1 MKIFSSRFS
10 IALVFLLIFQTLS
23 PVASFAT
30 DLPEKF
36 DFRGS
41 GYGHGVGMSQ
51 IGAFGMAREGKTATE
66 ILTHYYSGVEVA
78 PVDDSAFLRI
88 NIADKIQSVTF
99 TNESLSAI
107 PITPITP
114 SVPSVPSVLQIFP
127 GDLAPGVVETS
138 MAATTLPLGG
148 SLTFSILGQSLISSM
163 IDPVTGVNSPLPQG
177 GVWTIRWS
185 GTTAFPGED
194 SLLRMKIG
202 TTTKRYRYGQVQIK
216 LIPGGLTSAAIIVTN
231 TLRLHDEYLRGIGEV
246 PSSWPS
252 AALEAQVIAARTFGL
267 AKKDKL
273 RKVCD
278 CNLYS
283 SVQDQNFVGWSK
295 EIEAVYG
302 KKWVEAVAITQPDT
316 TTGLAILYKEKP
328 IFAYYASST
337 GGVTENVQDVWGTA
351 VPYLLSVPDPWS
363 LDPTLN
369 PSYSSWARS
378 ISQANMA
385 KAFNLPDVARYE
397 VTARTGGGA
406 VKSISAFS
414 TDGKSAQ
421 LTGEKFRSLLKLPS
435 AWIQLNAKLINTD
448 AIDEIA
454 ISIAKNFWTTSQ
466 NAILVNI
473 DEEPE
478 VTISA
483 MAFANSQ
490 KTPLFVTSG
499 RKISDATIAEIKR
512 RKIKKVTLVGT
523 LNALPSKTT
532 VKKAGLIPTFISG
545 TDFQSVALT
554 LGKKMTGN
562 PLIIY
567 NEESEW
573 LATQSN
579 TLMSANA
586 PIIWKSFEKESKL
599 VLQFLAKRKNS
610 GIYPYQVT
618 DNPAPSR
625 VIVTRSLAAAILS
638 GVWRSPIVVLSDEI
652 SDEQSIEVVRDI
664 LILYPTIAAVTIIGS
679 DIPSTLYAGI
689 N

>member
-10 IALVFLLIFQTLS
+10 ISLTFILIFQTLS
-23 PVASFAT
+23 SAPSYASEV
-30 DLPEKF
+30 PEKF

-51 IGAFGMAREGKTATE
+51 VGAYGMAREGKSATE

-99 TNESLSAI
+99 TNESLS
-107 PITPITP
+107 
-114 SVPSVPSVLQIFP
+114 VLPSVLQIFP

-138 MAATTLPLGG
+138 TPAATLSLGG
-148 SLTFSILGQSLISSM
+148 SLTFSILGQALISAIS
-163 IDPVTGVNSPLPQG
+163 DPATGATTALPQG
-177 GVWTIRWS
+177 GIWTIRWS
-185 GTTAFPGED
+185 GTTALPGEN
-194 SLLRMKIG
+194 SLLRMKVG
-202 TTTKRYRYGQVQIK
+202 TTTKRYRYGQAQIK

-267 AKKDKL
+267 AKKDNL
-273 RKVCD
+273 RKICD

-283 SVQDQNFVGWSK
+283 STQDQNFVGWSK

-302 KKWVEAVAITQPDT
+302 KKWVDAVSITQPDT
-316 TTGLAILYKEKP
+316 TTGLAILFNGKP

-337 GGVTENVQDVWGTA
+337 GGVTENVQDVWGSK

-363 LDPTLN
+363 LDSTIN

-414 TDGKSAQ
+414 TNGKSSN

-435 AWIQLNAKLINTD
+435 AWIQLNTKLINTD
-448 AIDEIA
+448 SIAEIA

-466 NAILVNI
+466 NAILVNV
-473 DEEPE
+473 EAEPE
-478 VTISA
+478 IAISA
-483 MAFANSQ
+483 SAFATSQ
-490 KTPLFVTSG
+490 KAPLFVTTG
-499 RKISDATIAEIKR
+499 RKLSDATIEELKR

-532 VKKAGLIPTFISG
+532 MKKAGLVPTFISG
-545 TDFQSVALT
+545 TNFETVALA
-554 LGKKMTGN
+554 LGQKMSGD
-562 PLIIY
+562 PLIVFT
-567 NEESEW
+567 EESDW

-579 TLMSANA
+579 TLLSANA
-586 PIIWKSFEKESKL
+586 PIIWQSLEKGSKT
-599 VLQFLAKRKNS
+599 VSQFLAKRKNS
-610 GIYPYQVT
+610 GIYPNQVI
-618 DNPAPSR
+618 DNPTPSK
-625 VIVTRSLAAAILS
+625 VIITRSLPAAILS
-638 GVWRSPIVVLSDEI
+638 GVWRSPIVVLGPEI
-652 SDEQSIEVVRDI
+652 SDEQSVEIVREI
-664 LILYPTIAAVTIIGS
+664 LNLYPTIAAVTIIGS
-679 DIPSTLYAGI
+679 DIPATLYAGI

>member
-10 IALVFLLIFQTLS
+10 ISLAFILIFQTLS
-23 PVASFAT
+23 SAPSHAT
-30 DLPEKF
+30 EVPEKF

-51 IGAFGMAREGKTATE
+51 VGAYGMAREGKTATE

-99 TNESLSAI
+99 SNESLS
-107 PITPITP
+107 
-114 SVPSVPSVLQIFP
+114 SVPSSLQIFP
-127 GDLAPGVVETS
+127 GDLAPGIVETAT
-138 MAATTLPLGG
+138 AATTLPIGG
-148 SLTFSILGQSLISSM
+148 SLTFSILGQALISS
-163 IDPVTGVNSPLPQG
+163 ISDPATGANTALPQG
-177 GVWTIRWS
+177 GIWTIRWS
-185 GTTAFPGED
+185 GTTALAGEN
-194 SLLRMKIG
+194 SLLKMKVG
-202 TTTKRYRYGQVQIK
+202 TTTKRYRYGQAQVK
-216 LIPGGLTSAAIIVTN
+216 LVSGGLTSAAIIVTN

-267 AKKDKL
+267 AKKDNL
-273 RKVCD
+273 RKICD

-283 SVQDQNFVGWSK
+283 STQDQNFVGWSK
-295 EIEAVYG
+295 EVEAVYG
-302 KKWVEAVAITQPDT
+302 KKWVDAVSVTQPDT
-316 TTGLAILYKEKP
+316 NTGLAILYKGKP

-337 GGVTENVQDVWGTA
+337 GGVTENVQDVWGTP

-363 LDPTLN
+363 LDSTIN

-406 VKSISAFS
+406 VKRVSAFS
-414 TDGKSAQ
+414 TNGKSSQ

-435 AWIQLNAKLINTD
+435 AWIQLNAKVISTD
-448 AIDEIA
+448 FTDEIA
-454 ISIAKNFWTTSQ
+454 IAVAKNFWTTSQ

-499 RKISDATIAEIKR
+499 RKISDATITELNR
-512 RKIKKVTLVGT
+512 RKIKKVTLIGN
-523 LNALPSKTT
+523 LNSLPSKTT
-532 VKKAGLIPTFISG
+532 VKKAGLTPTFISG
-545 TDFQSVALT
+545 ADFQSVALT
-554 LGKKMTGN
+554 LGQKMTGN

-586 PIIWKSFEKESKL
+586 PIIWKSFEKESKS

-638 GVWRSPIVVLSDEI
+638 GAWRSPIVVLGPEI
-652 SDEQSIEVVRDI
+652 SEEQSVEIVRET
-664 LILYPTIAAVTIIGS
+664 LALYPTIASVTIIGS
-679 DIPSTLYAGI
+679 DIPSDLYVGI

>member
-10 IALVFLLIFQTLS
+10 ISLIFLLIFQTLS
-23 PVASFAT
+23 QTPSYAT
-30 DLPEKF
+30 EVPEKF

-51 IGAFGMAREGKTATE
+51 VGAYGMAREGKTATE

-99 TNESLSAI
+99 TNESLS
-107 PITPITP
+107 
-114 SVPSVPSVLQIFP
+114 VLPSVLQIFP

-138 MAATTLPLGG
+138 TPAATLSLGG
-148 SLTFSILGQSLISSM
+148 SLTFSILGQALISAIS
-163 IDPVTGVNSPLPQG
+163 DPATGATTALPQG
-177 GVWTIRWS
+177 GIWTIRWS
-185 GTTAFPGED
+185 GTTALPGEN
-194 SLLRMKIG
+194 SLLRMKVG
-202 TTTKRYRYGQVQIK
+202 TTTKRYRYGQAQIK

-267 AKKDKL
+267 AKKDNL
-273 RKVCD
+273 RKICD

-283 SVQDQNFVGWSK
+283 STQDQNFVGWSK

-302 KKWVEAVAITQPDT
+302 KKWVDAVSITQPDT
-316 TTGLAILYKEKP
+316 TTGLAILFNGKP

-337 GGVTENVQDVWGTA
+337 GGVTENVQDVWGSK

-363 LDPTLN
+363 LDSTIN

-414 TDGKSAQ
+414 TNGKSSN

-448 AIDEIA
+448 SIAEIA
-454 ISIAKNFWTTSQ
+454 ISIAKNFWTASQ
-466 NAILVNI
+466 NAILVNV
-473 DEEPE
+473 EAEPE
-478 VTISA
+478 IAISA
-483 MAFANSQ
+483 SAFATSQ
-490 KTPLFVTSG
+490 KAPLFVTTG
-499 RKISDATIAEIKR
+499 RKLSDATIEELKR

-532 VKKAGLIPTFISG
+532 MKKAGLVPTFISG
-545 TDFQSVALT
+545 TNFETVALA
-554 LGKKMTGN
+554 LGQKMSGD
-562 PLIIY
+562 PLIVF
-567 NEESEW
+567 NEESDW

-579 TLMSANA
+579 TLLSANA
-586 PIIWKSFEKESKL
+586 PIIWQSLEKGSKA
-599 VLQFLAKRKNS
+599 VSQFLAKRKNS
-610 GIYPYQVT
+610 GIYPNQVI
-618 DNPAPSR
+618 DNPTPSK
-625 VIVTRSLAAAILS
+625 VIITRSLPAAILS
-638 GVWRSPIVVLSDEI
+638 GVWRSPIVVLGPEI
-652 SDEQSIEVVRDI
+652 SDEQSIEIVREI
-664 LILYPTIAAVTIIGS
+664 LNLYPTIAALTIIGS
-679 DIPSTLYAGI
+679 DIPATLYSGI

>member
-1 MKIFSSRFS
+1 
-10 IALVFLLIFQTLS
+10 
-23 PVASFAT
+23 
-30 DLPEKF
+30 
-36 DFRGS
+36 
-41 GYGHGVGMSQ
+41 MSQ
-51 IGAFGMAREGKTATE
+51 VGAFGMAREGKTATE

-99 TNESLSAI
+99 SNESLS
-107 PITPITP
+107 
-114 SVPSVPSVLQIFP
+114 SVPSSLQIFP
-127 GDLAPGVVETS
+127 GDLAPGIVETAT
-138 MAATTLPLGG
+138 AATTLPIGG
-148 SLTFSILGQSLISSM
+148 SLTFSILGQALISS
-163 IDPVTGVNSPLPQG
+163 ISDPATGANTALPQG
-177 GVWTIRWS
+177 GIWTIRWS
-185 GTTAFPGED
+185 GTTALAGEN
-194 SLLRMKIG
+194 SLLKMKVG
-202 TTTKRYRYGQVQIK
+202 TTTKRYRYGQAQVK
-216 LIPGGLTSAAIIVTN
+216 LVSGGLTSAAIIVTN

-267 AKKDKL
+267 AKKDNL
-273 RKVCD
+273 RKICD

-283 SVQDQNFVGWSK
+283 STQDQNFVGWSK
-295 EIEAVYG
+295 EVEAVYG
-302 KKWVEAVAITQPDT
+302 KKWVDAVSVTQPDT
-316 TTGLAILYKEKP
+316 NTGLAILYKGKP

-337 GGVTENVQDVWGTA
+337 GGVTENVQDVWGTP

-363 LDPTLN
+363 LDSTIN

-406 VKSISAFS
+406 VKRVSAFS
-414 TDGKSAQ
+414 TNGKSSQ

-435 AWIQLNAKLINTD
+435 AWIQLNAKVISTD
-448 AIDEIA
+448 FTDEIA
-454 ISIAKNFWTTSQ
+454 IAVAKNFWTTSQ

-499 RKISDATIAEIKR
+499 RKISDATITELNR
-512 RKIKKVTLVGT
+512 RKIKKVTLIGN
-523 LNALPSKTT
+523 LNSLPSKTT
-532 VKKAGLIPTFISG
+532 VKKAGLTPTFISG
-545 TDFQSVALT
+545 ADFQSVALT
-554 LGKKMTGN
+554 LGQKMTGN

-586 PIIWKSFEKESKL
+586 PIIWKSFEKESKS

-638 GVWRSPIVVLSDEI
+638 GAWRSPIVVLGPEI
-652 SDEQSIEVVRDI
+652 SEEQSVEIVRET
-664 LILYPTIAAVTIIGS
+664 LALYPTIASVTIIGS
-679 DIPSTLYAGI
+679 DIPSDLYVGI

>member
-10 IALVFLLIFQTLS
+10 ISLVILLIFQNLS
-23 PVASFAT
+23 PVSAYAA
-30 DLPEKF
+30 DVPEKF

-51 IGAFGMAREGKTATE
+51 VGAFGMAREGKTATE

-99 TNESLSAI
+99 STESLS
-107 PITPITP
+107 
-114 SVPSVPSVLQIFP
+114 SVPTISSVLQIFP
-127 GDLAPGVVETS
+127 GDLAPGVVETAT
-138 MAATTLPLGG
+138 AATTLPLGG
-148 SLTFSILGQSLISSM
+148 SLTFSILGQALISS
-163 IDPVTGVNSPLPQG
+163 ITDPATGTNTALPQG
-177 GVWTIRWS
+177 GIWTIRWS
-185 GTTAFPGED
+185 GTTAFPGEN
-194 SLLRMKIG
+194 SLLKMKVG

-267 AKKDKL
+267 AKKDSI
-273 RKVCD
+273 RKICD

-283 SVQDQNFVGWSK
+283 STQDQNFVGWSK
-295 EIEAVYG
+295 EVEAVYG
-302 KKWVEAVAITQPDT
+302 KKWVDAVSITQPDT
-316 TTGLAILYKEKP
+316 NTGLAILYKGKP

-337 GGVTENVQDVWGTA
+337 GGVTENVQDVWGTT

-363 LDPTLN
+363 LDSTIN

-406 VKSISAFS
+406 VKSVSAFS
-414 TDGKSAQ
+414 TNGKSSQ

-435 AWIQLNAKLINTD
+435 AWIQLNAKVISTD
-448 AIDEIA
+448 FTDEIA
-454 ISIAKNFWTTSQ
+454 IAVAKNFWTTAQS
-466 NAILVNI
+466 AILVNI

-499 RKISDATIAEIKR
+499 RKISDATVTELNR
-512 RKIKKVTLVGT
+512 RKIKKVTLIGN
-523 LNALPSKTT
+523 LNSLPSKTT
-532 VKKAGLIPTFISG
+532 VKKAGLTPTFISG
-545 TDFQSVALT
+545 TNFQSVALT
-554 LGKKMTGN
+554 LGQKMTGN

-586 PIIWKSFEKESKL
+586 PIIWKSFEKESKS

-610 GIYPYQVT
+610 GIYPYQVS

-638 GVWRSPIVVLSDEI
+638 GAWRSPIVVLGPEI
-652 SDEQSIEVVRDI
+652 SEEQSVEIVRET
-664 LILYPTIAAVTIIGS
+664 LVLYPTIASVTIIGS
-679 DIPSTLYAGI
+679 DIPADLYVGI

>member
-10 IALVFLLIFQTLS
+10 ISLAIVLIFQNLS
-23 PVASFAT
+23 PVSAYGA
-30 DLPEKF
+30 DVPEKF

-51 IGAFGMAREGKTATE
+51 VGAFGMAREGKTATE

-99 TNESLSAI
+99 SNESLSSD
-107 PITPITP
+107 P
-114 SVPSVPSVLQIFP
+114 SISSVLQIFP
-127 GDLAPGVVETS
+127 GDLAPGVVET
-138 MAATTLPLGG
+138 ATAPTTLPLGG
-148 SLTFSILGQSLISSM
+148 SLTFSILGQALISS
-163 IDPVTGVNSPLPQG
+163 ISDPATGANTALPQG
-177 GVWTIRWS
+177 GIWTIRWS
-185 GTTAFPGED
+185 GTTAFPGEN
-194 SLLRMKIG
+194 SLLKMKVG
-202 TTTKRYRYGQVQIK
+202 STTKRYRYGQIQIK
-216 LIPGGLTSAAIIVTN
+216 LISGGLTSAAIIVTN

-252 AALEAQVIAARTFGL
+252 AALQAQVIAARTFGL
-267 AKKDKL
+267 AKKDSI
-273 RKVCD
+273 RKICD

-283 SVQDQNFVGWSK
+283 STQDQNFVGWSK
-295 EIEAVYG
+295 EVEAVYG
-302 KKWVEAVAITQPDT
+302 KKWVDAVSITQPDT
-316 TTGLAILYKEKP
+316 NTGLAILYKGKP

-337 GGVTENVQDVWGTA
+337 GGVTENVQDVWGTP

-363 LDPTLN
+363 LDSTIN

-406 VKSISAFS
+406 VKRVSAFS
-414 TDGKSAQ
+414 TNGKSSQ

-435 AWIQLNAKLINTD
+435 AWIQLNAKVISTD
-448 AIDEIA
+448 FTDEIA
-454 ISIAKNFWTTSQ
+454 IAVAKNFWTTSQ

-499 RKISDATIAEIKR
+499 RKISDATITELNR
-512 RKIKKVTLVGT
+512 RKIKKVTLIGN
-523 LNALPSKTT
+523 LNSLPSKTT
-532 VKKAGLIPTFISG
+532 VKKAGLTPTFISG

-554 LGKKMTGN
+554 LGQKMTGN

-586 PIIWKSFEKESKL
+586 PIIWKSFEKESKS

-638 GVWRSPIVVLSDEI
+638 GAWRSPIVVLGPEI
-652 SDEQSIEVVRDI
+652 SEEQSVEIVRET
-664 LILYPTIAAVTIIGS
+664 LALYPTIASVTIIGS
-679 DIPSTLYAGI
+679 DIPSDLYVGI

>member
-10 IALVFLLIFQTLS
+10 ISLAFILIFQTLS
-23 PVASFAT
+23 SAPSHAT
-30 DLPEKF
+30 EVPEKF

-51 IGAFGMAREGKTATE
+51 VGAYGMAREGKTATE

-99 TNESLSAI
+99 TNESLS
-107 PITPITP
+107 
-114 SVPSVPSVLQIFP
+114 VLPSVLQIFP
-127 GDLAPGVVETS
+127 GDLAPGIVETAT
-138 MAATTLPLGG
+138 AATTLPIGG
-148 SLTFSILGQSLISSM
+148 SLTFSILGQALISS
-163 IDPVTGVNSPLPQG
+163 ISDPATGANTALPQG
-177 GVWTIRWS
+177 GIWTIRWS
-185 GTTAFPGED
+185 GTTALAGEN
-194 SLLRMKIG
+194 SLLKMKVG
-202 TTTKRYRYGQVQIK
+202 TTTKRYRYGQAQVK
-216 LIPGGLTSAAIIVTN
+216 LVSGGLTSAAIIVTN

-267 AKKDKL
+267 AKKDNL
-273 RKVCD
+273 RKICD

-283 SVQDQNFVGWSK
+283 STQDQNFVGWSK

-302 KKWVEAVAITQPDT
+302 KKWIDAVSITQPDT
-316 TTGLAILYKEKP
+316 STGLAILYKGKP

-337 GGVTENVQDVWGTA
+337 GGVTENVQDVWGTP

-363 LDPTLN
+363 LDSTIN

-406 VKSISAFS
+406 VKRVSAFS
-414 TDGKSAQ
+414 TNGKSSQ

-435 AWIQLNAKLINTD
+435 AWIQLNAKVISTD
-448 AIDEIA
+448 FTDEIA
-454 ISIAKNFWTTSQ
+454 IAVAKNFWTTSQ

-499 RKISDATIAEIKR
+499 RKISDATITELNR
-512 RKIKKVTLVGT
+512 RKIKKVTLIGN
-523 LNALPSKTT
+523 LNSLPSKTT
-532 VKKAGLIPTFISG
+532 VKKAGLNPTFISG
-545 TDFQSVALT
+545 ADFQSVALT
-554 LGKKMTGN
+554 LGQKMTGN

-586 PIIWKSFEKESKL
+586 PIIWKSFEKESKS

-638 GVWRSPIVVLSDEI
+638 GAWRSPIVVLGPEI
-652 SDEQSIEVVRDI
+652 SEEQSVEIVRET
-664 LILYPTIAAVTIIGS
+664 LALYPTIASVTIIGS
-679 DIPSTLYAGI
+679 DIPSDLYVGI

>member
-1 MKIFSSRFS
+1 MKIFNIRFS
-10 IALVFLLIFQTLS
+10 ISLIFILIFQTLS
-23 PVASFAT
+23 PMPSHAV
-30 DLPEKF
+30 DVPKKF

-51 IGAFGMAREGKTATE
+51 VGAFGMAREGKTATE

-99 TNESLSAI
+99 SNESLSSI
-107 PITPITP
+107 PSI
-114 SVPSVPSVLQIFP
+114 SSSLQIFP

-138 MAATTLPLGG
+138 TAVTTLPLGG
-148 SLTFSILGQSLISSM
+148 SLTFSILGQALISS
-163 IDPVTGVNSPLPQG
+163 ISDPATGANTALPQG

-185 GTTAFPGED
+185 GTTAFPGEN
-194 SLLRMKIG
+194 SLLKMKVG
-202 TTTKRYRYGQVQIK
+202 TTTKRYRYGQAQVK
-216 LIPGGLTSAAIIVTN
+216 LVSGGLTSAAIIVTN

-252 AALEAQVIAARTFGL
+252 AALQAQVIAARTFGL
-267 AKKDKL
+267 AKKDNL

-283 SVQDQNFVGWSK
+283 STQDQNFVGWSK
-295 EIEAVYG
+295 EVEAVYG
-302 KKWVEAVAITQPDT
+302 KKWVDAVSITQPDT
-316 TTGLAILYKEKP
+316 TTGLAILYNGKP

-337 GGVTENVQDVWGTA
+337 GGVTENVQDVWGSA

-363 LDPTLN
+363 LDSTIN
-369 PSYSSWARS
+369 PSYSSWVRS

-406 VKSISAFS
+406 VKSVSAFS
-414 TDGKSAQ
+414 TNGKSSQ

-435 AWIQLNAKLINTD
+435 AWIQLNAKVISTD
-448 AIDEIA
+448 LTDEIA
-454 ISIAKNFWTTSQ
+454 VAVAKNFWTTSQ
-466 NAILVNI
+466 NAILVNV

-499 RKISDATIAEIKR
+499 RKISEATIAELNR
-512 RKIKKVTLVGT
+512 RKIKKVTLIGN
-523 LNALPSKTT
+523 LNSLPSKTT
-532 VKKAGLIPTFISG
+532 VKKAGLTSTFISAA
-545 TDFQSVALT
+545 DFQSVALT
-554 LGKKMTGN
+554 LGQKMTGN
-562 PLIIY
+562 PLIVY
-567 NEESEW
+567 NEEINW

-579 TLMSANA
+579 TLLSANA
-586 PIIWKSFEKESKL
+586 PIIWKSFEKESKS

-638 GVWRSPIVVLSDEI
+638 GAWRSPIVVLGPEI
-652 SDEQSIEVVRDI
+652 SEEQSVEIVRET
-664 LILYPTIAAVTIIGS
+664 LALYPTIASVTIIGS
-679 DIPSTLYAGI
+679 DIPSDLYVGI

>member
-1 MKIFSSRFS
+1 
-10 IALVFLLIFQTLS
+10 
-23 PVASFAT
+23 
-30 DLPEKF
+30 
-36 DFRGS
+36 
-41 GYGHGVGMSQ
+41 MSQ
-51 IGAFGMAREGKTATE
+51 VGAYGMAREGKTATE

-99 TNESLSAI
+99 TNESLS
-107 PITPITP
+107 
-114 SVPSVPSVLQIFP
+114 VLPSVLQIFP

-138 MAATTLPLGG
+138 TPAVTLPLGG
-148 SLTFSILGQSLISSM
+148 SLTFSILGQALISAIS
-163 IDPVTGVNSPLPQG
+163 DPATGATTALPQG
-177 GVWTIRWS
+177 GIWTIRWS
-185 GTTAFPGED
+185 GTTALPGEN
-194 SLLRMKIG
+194 SLLRMKMG
-202 TTTKRYRYGQVQIK
+202 TTTKRYRYGQAQIK

-252 AALEAQVIAARTFGL
+252 AALQAQVIAARTFGL
-267 AKKDKL
+267 AKKDSI
-273 RKVCD
+273 RKICD

-283 SVQDQNFVGWSK
+283 STQDQNFVGWSK
-295 EIEAVYG
+295 EVEAVYG
-302 KKWVEAVAITQPDT
+302 KKWVDAVSITQPDT
-316 TTGLAILYKEKP
+316 NTGLAILYKGKP

-337 GGVTENVQDVWGTA
+337 GGVTENVQDVWGTP

-363 LDPTLN
+363 LDSTIN

-406 VKSISAFS
+406 VKRVSAFS
-414 TDGKSAQ
+414 TNGKSSQ

-435 AWIQLNAKLINTD
+435 AWIQLNAKVISTD
-448 AIDEIA
+448 FTDEIA
-454 ISIAKNFWTTSQ
+454 IAVAKNFWTTSQ

-499 RKISDATIAEIKR
+499 RKISDATITELNR
-512 RKIKKVTLVGT
+512 RKIKKVTLIGN
-523 LNALPSKTT
+523 LNSLPSKTT
-532 VKKAGLIPTFISG
+532 VKKAGLTPTFISG
-545 TDFQSVALT
+545 ADFQSVALT
-554 LGKKMTGN
+554 LGQKMTGN

-586 PIIWKSFEKESKL
+586 PIIWKSFEKESKS

-638 GVWRSPIVVLSDEI
+638 GAWRSPIVVLGPEI
-652 SDEQSIEVVRDI
+652 SEEQSVEIVRET
-664 LILYPTIAAVTIIGS
+664 LALYPTIASVTIIGS
-679 DIPSTLYAGI
+679 DIPSDLYVGI

>member
-10 IALVFLLIFQTLS
+10 IKLVFLLIFQTLS

-51 IGAFGMAREGKTATE
+51 MGAFGMAREGKTATE

-107 PITPITP
+107 AGIPVIPVIPSIP
-114 SVPSVPSVLQIFP
+114 SVVQIFP

-185 GTTAFPGED
+185 GTTALPGEN

-202 TTTKRYRYGQVQIK
+202 TTTKRYRYGQMQIK
-216 LIPGGLTSAAIIVTN
+216 LIAGSLTSAAIIVTN

-267 AKKDKL
+267 AKKDNL
-273 RKVCD
+273 RKICD

-302 KKWVEAVAITQPDT
+302 QKWVEAVSITQPDT
-316 TTGLAILYKEKP
+316 TTGLAILYKGKP

-448 AIDEIA
+448 ALDEIA

-466 NAILVNI
+466 SAILVNV
-473 DEEPE
+473 EAEPE
-478 VTISA
+478 IAISA
-483 MAFANSQ
+483 LAFANSQ
-490 KTPLFVTSG
+490 KAPVFVTTG
-499 RKISDATIAEIKR
+499 RKLSEATIAELKR
-512 RKIKKVTLVGT
+512 RKIKKVSLVGT
-523 LNALPSKTT
+523 LNALPTKSAI
-532 VKKAGLIPTFISG
+532 KKIGLVPTFITG
-545 TDFQSVALT
+545 TDFESVALT
-554 LGKKMTGN
+554 LGQKMSGN
-562 PLIIY
+562 PLIVF
-567 NEESEW
+567 NEESNW

-579 TLMSANA
+579 TLLSANA
-586 PIIWKSFEKESKL
+586 PIIWHPLGSENKL
-599 VLQFLAKRKNS
+599 VLKFLAKRKNS
-610 GIYPYQVT
+610 GIYPNQVVE
-618 DNPAPSR
+618 NPAPSK
-625 VIVTRSLAAAILS
+625 VIITRSLAAAILS
-638 GVWRSPIVVLSDEI
+638 GSWRSPIVVLSAEI

-664 LILYPTIAAVTIIGS
+664 LNLYPTIAAVTIIGS
-679 DIPSTLYAGI
+679 DIPADLYVGI
-689 N
+689 S

>member
-10 IALVFLLIFQTLS
+10 ISLAFILIFQTLS
-23 PVASFAT
+23 SAPSHAT
-30 DLPEKF
+30 EVPEKF

-51 IGAFGMAREGKTATE
+51 VGAYGMAREGKTATE

-99 TNESLSAI
+99 TNESLS
-107 PITPITP
+107 
-114 SVPSVPSVLQIFP
+114 VLPSVLQIFP

-138 MAATTLPLGG
+138 TPAVTLPLGG
-148 SLTFSILGQSLISSM
+148 SLTFSILGQALISAIS
-163 IDPVTGVNSPLPQG
+163 DPATGATTALPQG
-177 GVWTIRWS
+177 GIWTIRWS
-185 GTTAFPGED
+185 GTTALPGEN
-194 SLLRMKIG
+194 SLLRMKMG
-202 TTTKRYRYGQVQIK
+202 TTTKRYRYGQAQIK

-267 AKKDKL
+267 AKKDNL
-273 RKVCD
+273 RKICD

-283 SVQDQNFVGWSK
+283 STQDQNFVGWSK
-295 EIEAVYG
+295 EVEAVYG
-302 KKWVEAVAITQPDT
+302 KKWVDAVSVTQPDT
-316 TTGLAILYKEKP
+316 NTGLAILYKGKP

-337 GGVTENVQDVWGTA
+337 GGVTENVQDVWGTP

-363 LDPTLN
+363 LDSTIN

-406 VKSISAFS
+406 VKRVSAFS
-414 TDGKSAQ
+414 TNGKSSQ

-435 AWIQLNAKLINTD
+435 AWIQLNAKVISTD
-448 AIDEIA
+448 FTDEIA
-454 ISIAKNFWTTSQ
+454 IAVAKNFWTTSQ

-499 RKISDATIAEIKR
+499 RKISDATITELNR
-512 RKIKKVTLVGT
+512 RKIKKVTLIGN
-523 LNALPSKTT
+523 LNSLPSKTT
-532 VKKAGLIPTFISG
+532 VKKAGLNPTFISG
-545 TDFQSVALT
+545 ADFQSVALT
-554 LGKKMTGN
+554 LGQKMTGN

-586 PIIWKSFEKESKL
+586 PIIWKSFEKESKS

-638 GVWRSPIVVLSDEI
+638 GAWRSPIVVLGPEI
-652 SDEQSIEVVRDI
+652 SEEQSVEIVRET
-664 LILYPTIAAVTIIGS
+664 LALYPTIASVTIIGS
-679 DIPSTLYAGI
+679 DIPSDLYVGI

>member
-10 IALVFLLIFQTLS
+10 ISLAFILIFQTLS
-23 PVASFAT
+23 SAPSHAT
-30 DLPEKF
+30 EVPEKF

-51 IGAFGMAREGKTATE
+51 VGAYGMAREGKTATE

-99 TNESLSAI
+99 TNESLS
-107 PITPITP
+107 
-114 SVPSVPSVLQIFP
+114 VLPSVLQIFP

-138 MAATTLPLGG
+138 TPAVTLPLGG
-148 SLTFSILGQSLISSM
+148 SLTFSILGQALISAIS
-163 IDPVTGVNSPLPQG
+163 DPATGATTALPQG
-177 GVWTIRWS
+177 GIWTIRWS
-185 GTTAFPGED
+185 GTTALPGEN
-194 SLLRMKIG
+194 SLLRMKMG
-202 TTTKRYRYGQVQIK
+202 TTTKRYRYGQAQIK

-252 AALEAQVIAARTFGL
+252 AALQAQVIAARTFGL
-267 AKKDKL
+267 AKKDSI
-273 RKVCD
+273 RKICD

-283 SVQDQNFVGWSK
+283 STQDQNFVGWSK
-295 EIEAVYG
+295 EVEAVYG
-302 KKWVEAVAITQPDT
+302 KKWVDAVSVTQPDT
-316 TTGLAILYKEKP
+316 NTGLAILYKGKP

-337 GGVTENVQDVWGTA
+337 GGVTENVQDVWGTP

-363 LDPTLN
+363 LDSTIN

-406 VKSISAFS
+406 VKRVSAFS
-414 TDGKSAQ
+414 TNGKSSQ

-435 AWIQLNAKLINTD
+435 AWIQLNAKVISTD
-448 AIDEIA
+448 FTDEIA
-454 ISIAKNFWTTSQ
+454 IAVAKNFWTTSQ

-499 RKISDATIAEIKR
+499 RKISDATITELNR
-512 RKIKKVTLVGT
+512 RKIKKVTLIGN
-523 LNALPSKTT
+523 LNSLPSKTT
-532 VKKAGLIPTFISG
+532 VKKAGLTPTFISG
-545 TDFQSVALT
+545 ADFQSVALT
-554 LGKKMTGN
+554 LGQKMTGN

-586 PIIWKSFEKESKL
+586 PIIWKSFEKESKS

-638 GVWRSPIVVLSDEI
+638 GAWRSPIVVLGPEI
-652 SDEQSIEVVRDI
+652 SEEQSVEIVRET
-664 LILYPTIAAVTIIGS
+664 LALYPTIASVTIIGS
-679 DIPSTLYAGI
+679 DIPSDLYVGI

>member
-10 IALVFLLIFQTLS
+10 ISLAFILIFQTLS
-23 PVASFAT
+23 SAPSHAT
-30 DLPEKF
+30 EVPEKF

-51 IGAFGMAREGKTATE
+51 VGAYGMAREGKTATE

-99 TNESLSAI
+99 SNESLSSI
-107 PITPITP
+107 P
-114 SVPSVPSVLQIFP
+114 SSLQIFP
-127 GDLAPGVVETS
+127 GDLAPGVVETAT
-138 MAATTLPLGG
+138 AATTLPIGG
-148 SLTFSILGQSLISSM
+148 SLTFSILGQALISS
-163 IDPVTGVNSPLPQG
+163 ISDPATGANTALPQG
-177 GVWTIRWS
+177 GIWTIRWS
-185 GTTAFPGED
+185 GTTALAGEN
-194 SLLRMKIG
+194 SLLKMKVG
-202 TTTKRYRYGQVQIK
+202 TTTKRYRYGQAQVK
-216 LIPGGLTSAAIIVTN
+216 LVSGGLTSAAIIVTN

-267 AKKDKL
+267 AKKDNL
-273 RKVCD
+273 RKICD

-283 SVQDQNFVGWSK
+283 STQDQNFVGWSK
-295 EIEAVYG
+295 EVEAVYG
-302 KKWVEAVAITQPDT
+302 KKWVDAVSVTQPDT
-316 TTGLAILYKEKP
+316 NTGLAILYKGKP

-337 GGVTENVQDVWGTA
+337 GGVTENVQDVWGTP

-363 LDPTLN
+363 LDSTIN

-406 VKSISAFS
+406 VKRVSAFS
-414 TDGKSAQ
+414 TNGKSSQ

-435 AWIQLNAKLINTD
+435 AWIQLNAKVISTD
-448 AIDEIA
+448 FTDEIA
-454 ISIAKNFWTTSQ
+454 IAVAKNFWTTSQ

-499 RKISDATIAEIKR
+499 RKISDATITELNR
-512 RKIKKVTLVGT
+512 RKIKKVTLIGN
-523 LNALPSKTT
+523 LNSLPSKTT
-532 VKKAGLIPTFISG
+532 VKKAGLNPTFISG
-545 TDFQSVALT
+545 ADFQSVALT
-554 LGKKMTGN
+554 LGQKMTGN

-586 PIIWKSFEKESKL
+586 PIIWKSFEKESKS

-638 GVWRSPIVVLSDEI
+638 GAWRSPIVVLGPEI
-652 SDEQSIEVVRDI
+652 SEEQSVEIVRET
-664 LILYPTIAAVTIIGS
+664 LALYPTIASVTIIGS
-679 DIPSTLYAGI
+679 DIPSDLYVGI

>member
-1 MKIFSSRFS
+1 
-10 IALVFLLIFQTLS
+10 
-23 PVASFAT
+23 
-30 DLPEKF
+30 
-36 DFRGS
+36 
-41 GYGHGVGMSQ
+41 VG
-51 IGAFGMAREGKTATE
+51 AYGMAREGKTATE

-99 TNESLSAI
+99 SNESLSSI
-107 PITPITP
+107 P
-114 SVPSVPSVLQIFP
+114 SSLQIFP
-127 GDLAPGVVETS
+127 GDLAPGVVETAT
-138 MAATTLPLGG
+138 AATTLPIGG
-148 SLTFSILGQSLISSM
+148 SLTFSILGQALISS
-163 IDPVTGVNSPLPQG
+163 ISDPATGANTALPQG
-177 GVWTIRWS
+177 GIWTIRWS
-185 GTTAFPGED
+185 GTTALAGEN
-194 SLLRMKIG
+194 SLLKMKVG
-202 TTTKRYRYGQVQIK
+202 TTTKRYRYGQAQVK
-216 LIPGGLTSAAIIVTN
+216 LVSGGLTSAAIIVTN

-267 AKKDKL
+267 AKKDNL
-273 RKVCD
+273 RKICD

-283 SVQDQNFVGWSK
+283 STQDQNFVGWSK
-295 EIEAVYG
+295 EVEAVYG
-302 KKWVEAVAITQPDT
+302 KKWVDAVSVTQPDT
-316 TTGLAILYKEKP
+316 NTGLAILYKGKP

-337 GGVTENVQDVWGTA
+337 GGVTENVQDVWGTP

-363 LDPTLN
+363 LDSTIN

-406 VKSISAFS
+406 VKRVSAFS
-414 TDGKSAQ
+414 TNGKSSQ

-435 AWIQLNAKLINTD
+435 AWIQLNAKVISTD
-448 AIDEIA
+448 FTDEIA
-454 ISIAKNFWTTSQ
+454 IAVAKNFWTTSQ

-499 RKISDATIAEIKR
+499 RKISDATITELNR
-512 RKIKKVTLVGT
+512 RKIKKVTLIGN
-523 LNALPSKTT
+523 LNSLPSKTT
-532 VKKAGLIPTFISG
+532 VKKAGLNPTFISG
-545 TDFQSVALT
+545 ADFQSVALT
-554 LGKKMTGN
+554 LGQKMTGN

-586 PIIWKSFEKESKL
+586 PIIWKSFEKESKS

-638 GVWRSPIVVLSDEI
+638 GAWRSPIVVLGPEI
-652 SDEQSIEVVRDI
+652 SEEQSVEIVRET
-664 LILYPTIAAVTIIGS
+664 LALYPTIASVTIIGS
-679 DIPSTLYAGI
+679 DIPSDLYVGI

>member
-10 IALVFLLIFQTLS
+10 ISLAIVLIFQTLS
-23 PVASFAT
+23 SAPSHAT
-30 DLPEKF
+30 EVPEKF

-51 IGAFGMAREGKTATE
+51 VGAYGMAREGKTATE

-99 TNESLSAI
+99 SNESLSSI
-107 PITPITP
+107 P
-114 SVPSVPSVLQIFP
+114 SSLQIFP
-127 GDLAPGVVETS
+127 GDLAPGVVETAT
-138 MAATTLPLGG
+138 AATTLPIGG
-148 SLTFSILGQSLISSM
+148 SLTFSILGQALISS
-163 IDPVTGVNSPLPQG
+163 ISDPATGANTALPQG
-177 GVWTIRWS
+177 GIWTIRWS
-185 GTTAFPGED
+185 GTTALAGEN
-194 SLLRMKIG
+194 SLLKMKVG
-202 TTTKRYRYGQVQIK
+202 TTTKRYRYGQAQVK
-216 LIPGGLTSAAIIVTN
+216 LVSGGLTSAAIIVTN

-267 AKKDKL
+267 AKKDNL
-273 RKVCD
+273 RKICD

-283 SVQDQNFVGWSK
+283 STQDQNFVGWSK
-295 EIEAVYG
+295 EVEAVYG
-302 KKWVEAVAITQPDT
+302 KKWVDAVSITQPDT
-316 TTGLAILYKEKP
+316 NTGLAILYKGKP

-337 GGVTENVQDVWGTA
+337 GGVTENVQDVWGTP

-363 LDPTLN
+363 LDSTIN

-406 VKSISAFS
+406 VKRVSAFS
-414 TDGKSAQ
+414 TNGKSSQ

-435 AWIQLNAKLINTD
+435 AWIQLNAKVISTD
-448 AIDEIA
+448 FTDEIA
-454 ISIAKNFWTTSQ
+454 IAVAKNFWTTSQ

-499 RKISDATIAEIKR
+499 RKISDATITELNR
-512 RKIKKVTLVGT
+512 RKIKKVTLIGN
-523 LNALPSKTT
+523 LNSLPSKTT
-532 VKKAGLIPTFISG
+532 VKKAGLNPTFISG
-545 TDFQSVALT
+545 ADFQSVALT
-554 LGKKMTGN
+554 LGQKMTGN

-586 PIIWKSFEKESKL
+586 PIIWKSFEKESKS

-638 GVWRSPIVVLSDEI
+638 GAWRSPIVVLGPEI
-652 SDEQSIEVVRDI
+652 SEEQSVEIVRET
-664 LILYPTIAAVTIIGS
+664 LALYPTIASVTIIGS
-679 DIPSTLYAGI
+679 DIPSDLYVGI

>member
-10 IALVFLLIFQTLS
+10 ISLSIVLIFQNLS
-23 PVASFAT
+23 PLSAYAADV
-30 DLPEKF
+30 PEKF

-51 IGAFGMAREGKTATE
+51 VGAFGMAREGKTATE

-99 TNESLSAI
+99 SNESLS
-107 PITPITP
+107 PDP
-114 SVPSVPSVLQIFP
+114 SISSVLQIFP
-127 GDLAPGVVETS
+127 GDLAPGVVET
-138 MAATTLPLGG
+138 ATAPTTLPLGG
-148 SLTFSILGQSLISSM
+148 SLTFSILGQALISS
-163 IDPVTGVNSPLPQG
+163 ISDPATGANAALPQG
-177 GVWTIRWS
+177 GIWTIRWS
-185 GTTAFPGED
+185 GTTAFPGEN
-194 SLLRMKIG
+194 SLLKMKIG
-202 TTTKRYRYGQVQIK
+202 STTKRYRYGQAQVK
-216 LIPGGLTSAAIIVTN
+216 LVSGGLTSAAIIVTN

-252 AALEAQVIAARTFGL
+252 AALQAQVIAARTFGL
-267 AKKDKL
+267 AKKDSI
-273 RKVCD
+273 RKICD

-283 SVQDQNFVGWSK
+283 STQDQNFVGWSK
-295 EIEAVYG
+295 EVEAVYG
-302 KKWVEAVAITQPDT
+302 KKWVDAVSITQPDT
-316 TTGLAILYKEKP
+316 NTGLAILYKGKP

-337 GGVTENVQDVWGTA
+337 GGVTENVQDVWGTP

-363 LDPTLN
+363 LDSTIN
-369 PSYSSWARS
+369 PSYSSWVRS

-406 VKSISAFS
+406 VKRVSAFS
-414 TDGKSAQ
+414 TNGKSSQ

-435 AWIQLNAKLINTD
+435 AWIQLNAKVISTD
-448 AIDEIA
+448 FTDEIA
-454 ISIAKNFWTTSQ
+454 IAVAKNFWTTSK

-499 RKISDATIAEIKR
+499 RKISDATISELNR
-512 RKIKKVTLVGT
+512 RKIKKVTLIGN
-523 LNALPSKTT
+523 LNSLPSKTT
-532 VKKAGLIPTFISG
+532 VKKAGLTPTFISG

-554 LGKKMTGN
+554 LGQKMTGN

-586 PIIWKSFEKESKL
+586 PIIWKSFEKESKS

-625 VIVTRSLAAAILS
+625 VIVTRSLTAAILS
-638 GVWRSPIVVLSDEI
+638 GAWRSPIVVLGPEI
-652 SDEQSIEVVRDI
+652 SEEQSVEIVRET
-664 LILYPTIAAVTIIGS
+664 LALYPTIASVTIIGS
-679 DIPSTLYAGI
+679 DIPSDLYVGI

>member
-10 IALVFLLIFQTLS
+10 ISLAFILIFQTLS
-23 PVASFAT
+23 SAPSYAT
-30 DLPEKF
+30 EVPEKF

-51 IGAFGMAREGKTATE
+51 VGAYGMAREGKTATE

-99 TNESLSAI
+99 TNESLSSD
-107 PITPITP
+107 P
-114 SVPSVPSVLQIFP
+114 SISSVLQIFP

-138 MAATTLPLGG
+138 TPAATLSLGG
-148 SLTFSILGQSLISSM
+148 SLTFSILGQALISAIS
-163 IDPVTGVNSPLPQG
+163 DPASGATTTLPQG
-177 GVWTIRWS
+177 GIWTIRWS
-185 GTTAFPGED
+185 GTTALPGEN
-194 SLLRMKIG
+194 SLLRMKVG
-202 TTTKRYRYGQVQIK
+202 TTTKRYRYGQAQIK

-267 AKKDKL
+267 AKKDNL
-273 RKVCD
+273 RKICD

-283 SVQDQNFVGWSK
+283 STQDQNFVGWSK

-302 KKWVEAVAITQPDT
+302 KKWVDAVSITQPDT
-316 TTGLAILYKEKP
+316 TTGLAILFNGKP

-337 GGVTENVQDVWGTA
+337 GGVTENVQDVWGSK

-363 LDPTLN
+363 LDSTIN

-378 ISQANMA
+378 VSQANMA

-414 TDGKSAQ
+414 TNGKTSN

-448 AIDEIA
+448 SIAEIA

-466 NAILVNI
+466 NAIVVNVE
-473 DEEPE
+473 EEPE
-478 VTISA
+478 IAISA
-483 MAFANSQ
+483 SAFANSQ
-490 KTPLFVTSG
+490 KAPLFVTTG
-499 RKISDATIAEIKR
+499 RKLSDATIEELKR

-532 VKKAGLIPTFISG
+532 MKKAGLVPTFISG
-545 TDFQSVALT
+545 TNFETVALA
-554 LGKKMTGN
+554 LGQKMSGD
-562 PLIIY
+562 PLIVF
-567 NEESEW
+567 NEESDW

-579 TLMSANA
+579 TLLSANA
-586 PIIWKSFEKESKL
+586 PIIWQSLERGSKA
-599 VLQFLAKRKNS
+599 VSQFLAKRKNS
-610 GIYPYQVT
+610 GIYPIQVI
-618 DNPAPSR
+618 DNPTPSK
-625 VIVTRSLAAAILS
+625 VIITRSLPAAILS
-638 GVWRSPIVVLSDEI
+638 GIWRSPIVVLGPEI
-652 SDEQSIEVVRDI
+652 SDEQSIEIVSEI
-664 LILYPTIAAVTIIGS
+664 LNLYPTIAAVTIIGS
-679 DIPSTLYAGI
+679 DIPATLYAGI

>member
-10 IALVFLLIFQTLS
+10 ISLAIVLIFQNLS
-23 PVASFAT
+23 PVSAYGA
-30 DLPEKF
+30 DVPEKF

-51 IGAFGMAREGKTATE
+51 VGAFGMAREGKTATE

-99 TNESLSAI
+99 SNESLSSD
-107 PITPITP
+107 P
-114 SVPSVPSVLQIFP
+114 SISSVLQIFP
-127 GDLAPGVVETS
+127 GDLAPGVVETAT
-138 MAATTLPLGG
+138 AATTLPLGG
-148 SLTFSILGQSLISSM
+148 SLTFSILGQALISS
-163 IDPVTGVNSPLPQG
+163 INDPATGANTALPQG
-177 GVWTIRWS
+177 GIWTIRWS
-185 GTTAFPGED
+185 GTTAFPGEN
-194 SLLRMKIG
+194 SLLKMKVG
-202 TTTKRYRYGQVQIK
+202 STTKRYRYGQIQIK
-216 LIPGGLTSAAIIVTN
+216 LISGGLTSAAIIVTN

-252 AALEAQVIAARTFGL
+252 AALQAQVIAARTFGL
-267 AKKDKL
+267 AKKDSI
-273 RKVCD
+273 RKICD

-283 SVQDQNFVGWSK
+283 STQDQNFVGWSK
-295 EIEAVYG
+295 EVEAVYG
-302 KKWVEAVAITQPDT
+302 KKWVDAVSITQPDT
-316 TTGLAILYKEKP
+316 STGLAILYKGKP

-337 GGVTENVQDVWGTA
+337 GGVTENVQDVWGTP

-363 LDPTLN
+363 LDSTIN

-406 VKSISAFS
+406 VKRVSAFS
-414 TDGKSAQ
+414 TNGKSSQ

-435 AWIQLNAKLINTD
+435 AWIQLNAKVISTD
-448 AIDEIA
+448 FTDEIA
-454 ISIAKNFWTTSQ
+454 IAVAQNFWTTSK

-499 RKISDATIAEIKR
+499 RKISDATITELNR
-512 RKIKKVTLVGT
+512 RKIKKVTLIGN
-523 LNALPSKTT
+523 LNSLPSKTT
-532 VKKAGLIPTFISG
+532 VKKAGLTPTFISG

-554 LGKKMTGN
+554 LGQKMTGN

-586 PIIWKSFEKESKL
+586 PIIWKSFEKESKS

-638 GVWRSPIVVLSDEI
+638 GAWRSPIVVLGPEI
-652 SDEQSIEVVRDI
+652 SEEQSVEIVRET
-664 LILYPTIAAVTIIGS
+664 LALYPTIASVTIIGS
-679 DIPSTLYAGI
+679 DIPSDLYVGI

>member
-10 IALVFLLIFQTLS
+10 ISLAIVLIFQNLS
-23 PVASFAT
+23 PVSAYGA
-30 DLPEKF
+30 DVPEKF

-51 IGAFGMAREGKTATE
+51 VGAFGMAREGKTATE

-99 TNESLSAI
+99 SNESLSSD
-107 PITPITP
+107 P
-114 SVPSVPSVLQIFP
+114 SISSVLQIFP
-127 GDLAPGVVETS
+127 GDLAPGVVET
-138 MAATTLPLGG
+138 ATAPTTLPLGG
-148 SLTFSILGQSLISSM
+148 SLTFSILGQALISS
-163 IDPVTGVNSPLPQG
+163 ISDPATGANTALPQG
-177 GVWTIRWS
+177 GIWTIRWS
-185 GTTAFPGED
+185 GTTASPGEN
-194 SLLRMKIG
+194 SLLKMKIG
-202 TTTKRYRYGQVQIK
+202 STTKRYRYGQAQVK
-216 LIPGGLTSAAIIVTN
+216 LVSGGLTSAAIIVTN

-252 AALEAQVIAARTFGL
+252 AALQAQVIAARTFGL
-267 AKKDKL
+267 AKKDSI
-273 RKVCD
+273 RKICD

-283 SVQDQNFVGWSK
+283 STQDQNFVGWSK
-295 EIEAVYG
+295 EVEAVYG
-302 KKWVEAVAITQPDT
+302 KKWVDAVSITQPDT
-316 TTGLAILYKEKP
+316 NTGLAILYKGKP

-337 GGVTENVQDVWGTA
+337 GGVTENVQDVWGTP

-363 LDPTLN
+363 LDSTIN

-406 VKSISAFS
+406 VKRVSAFS
-414 TDGKSAQ
+414 TNGKSSQ

-435 AWIQLNAKLINTD
+435 AWIQLNAKVISTD
-448 AIDEIA
+448 FTDEIA
-454 ISIAKNFWTTSQ
+454 IAVAKNFWTASK

-499 RKISDATIAEIKR
+499 RKISDATITELNR
-512 RKIKKVTLVGT
+512 RKIKKVTLIGN
-523 LNALPSKTT
+523 LNSLPSKTT
-532 VKKAGLIPTFISG
+532 VKKAGLTPTFISG

-554 LGKKMTGN
+554 LGQKMTGN

-586 PIIWKSFEKESKL
+586 PIIWKSFEKESKS

-638 GVWRSPIVVLSDEI
+638 GAWRSPIVVLGPEI
-652 SDEQSIEVVRDI
+652 SEEQSVEIVRET
-664 LILYPTIAAVTIIGS
+664 LALYPTIASVTIIGS
-679 DIPSTLYAGI
+679 DIPSDLYVGI

>member
-10 IALVFLLIFQTLS
+10 ISLAIVLIFQNLS
-23 PVASFAT
+23 PVSAYGA
-30 DLPEKF
+30 DVPEKF

-51 IGAFGMAREGKTATE
+51 VGAFGMAREGKTATE

-99 TNESLSAI
+99 SNESLS
-107 PITPITP
+107 PDP
-114 SVPSVPSVLQIFP
+114 SISSVLQIFP
-127 GDLAPGVVETS
+127 GDLAPGVVET
-138 MAATTLPLGG
+138 ATAPTTLPLGG
-148 SLTFSILGQSLISSM
+148 SLTFSILGQALISS
-163 IDPVTGVNSPLPQG
+163 ISDPATGANTALPQG
-177 GVWTIRWS
+177 GIWTIRWS
-185 GTTAFPGED
+185 GTTAFPGEN
-194 SLLRMKIG
+194 SLLKMKVG
-202 TTTKRYRYGQVQIK
+202 STTKRYRYGQIQIK
-216 LIPGGLTSAAIIVTN
+216 LISGGLTSAAIIVTN

-252 AALEAQVIAARTFGL
+252 AALQAQVIAARTFGL
-267 AKKDKL
+267 AKKDSI
-273 RKVCD
+273 RKICD

-283 SVQDQNFVGWSK
+283 STQDQNFVGWSK
-295 EIEAVYG
+295 EVEAVYG
-302 KKWVEAVAITQPDT
+302 KKWVDAVSITQPDT
-316 TTGLAILYKEKP
+316 NTGLAILYKGKP

-337 GGVTENVQDVWGTA
+337 GGVTENVQDVWGTP

-363 LDPTLN
+363 LDSTIN

-406 VKSISAFS
+406 VKRVSAFS
-414 TDGKSAQ
+414 TNGKSSQ

-435 AWIQLNAKLINTD
+435 AWIQLNAKVISTD
-448 AIDEIA
+448 FTDEIA
-454 ISIAKNFWTTSQ
+454 IAVAKNFWTTSK

-499 RKISDATIAEIKR
+499 RKISDATITELNR
-512 RKIKKVTLVGT
+512 RKIKKVTLIGN
-523 LNALPSKTT
+523 LNSLPSKTT
-532 VKKAGLIPTFISG
+532 VKKAGLTPTFISG

-554 LGKKMTGN
+554 LGQKMTGN

-586 PIIWKSFEKESKL
+586 PIIWKSFEKESKS

-638 GVWRSPIVVLSDEI
+638 GAWRSPIVVLGPEI
-652 SDEQSIEVVRDI
+652 SEEQSVEIVRET
-664 LILYPTIAAVTIIGS
+664 LALYPTIASVTIIGS
-679 DIPSTLYAGI
+679 DIPSDLYVGI

>member
-10 IALVFLLIFQTLS
+10 ISLAIVLIFQNLS
-23 PVASFAT
+23 PVSAYGA
-30 DLPEKF
+30 DVPEKF

-51 IGAFGMAREGKTATE
+51 VGAFGMAREGKTATE

-99 TNESLSAI
+99 SNESLSSD
-107 PITPITP
+107 P
-114 SVPSVPSVLQIFP
+114 SISSVLQIFP
-127 GDLAPGVVETS
+127 GDLAPGVVETAT
-138 MAATTLPLGG
+138 AATTLPLGG
-148 SLTFSILGQSLISSM
+148 SLTFSILGQALISS
-163 IDPVTGVNSPLPQG
+163 ISDPATGANTALPQG
-177 GVWTIRWS
+177 GIWTIRWS
-185 GTTAFPGED
+185 GTTAFPGEN
-194 SLLRMKIG
+194 SLLKMKVG
-202 TTTKRYRYGQVQIK
+202 STTKRYRYGQIQIK
-216 LIPGGLTSAAIIVTN
+216 LISGGLTSAAIIVTN

-252 AALEAQVIAARTFGL
+252 AALQAQVIAARTFGL
-267 AKKDKL
+267 AKKDSI
-273 RKVCD
+273 RKICD

-283 SVQDQNFVGWSK
+283 STQDQNFVGWSK
-295 EIEAVYG
+295 EVEAVYG
-302 KKWVEAVAITQPDT
+302 KKWVDAVSITQPDT
-316 TTGLAILYKEKP
+316 NTGLAILYKGKP

-337 GGVTENVQDVWGTA
+337 GGVTENVQDVWGTP

-363 LDPTLN
+363 LDSTIN

-406 VKSISAFS
+406 VKRVSAFS
-414 TDGKSAQ
+414 TNGKSSQ

-435 AWIQLNAKLINTD
+435 AWIQLNAKVISTD
-448 AIDEIA
+448 FTDEIA
-454 ISIAKNFWTTSQ
+454 IAVAQNFWTTSK

-499 RKISDATIAEIKR
+499 RKISDATITELNR
-512 RKIKKVTLVGT
+512 RKIKKVTLIGN
-523 LNALPSKTT
+523 LNSLPSKTT
-532 VKKAGLIPTFISG
+532 VKKAGLTPTFISG

-554 LGKKMTGN
+554 LGQKMTGN

-586 PIIWKSFEKESKL
+586 PIIWKSFEKESKS

-638 GVWRSPIVVLSDEI
+638 GAWRSPIVVLGPEI
-652 SDEQSIEVVRDI
+652 SEEQSVEIVRET
-664 LILYPTIAAVTIIGS
+664 LALYPTIASVTIIGS
-679 DIPSTLYAGI
+679 DIPSDLYVGI

>member
-10 IALVFLLIFQTLS
+10 ISLAIVLIFQNLS
-23 PVASFAT
+23 PVSAYGA
-30 DLPEKF
+30 DVPEKF

-51 IGAFGMAREGKTATE
+51 VGAFGMAREGKTATE

-99 TNESLSAI
+99 SNESLS
-107 PITPITP
+107 
-114 SVPSVPSVLQIFP
+114 SVPSSLQIFP
-127 GDLAPGVVETS
+127 GDLAPGVVET
-138 MAATTLPLGG
+138 ATAPTTLPLGG
-148 SLTFSILGQSLISSM
+148 SLTFSILGQALISS
-163 IDPVTGVNSPLPQG
+163 ISDPATGANTALPQG
-177 GVWTIRWS
+177 GIWTIRWS
-185 GTTAFPGED
+185 GTTAFPGEN
-194 SLLRMKIG
+194 SLLKMKVG
-202 TTTKRYRYGQVQIK
+202 STTKRYRYGQIQIK
-216 LIPGGLTSAAIIVTN
+216 LISGGLTSAAIIVTN

-252 AALEAQVIAARTFGL
+252 AALQAQVIAARTFGL
-267 AKKDKL
+267 AKKDSI
-273 RKVCD
+273 RKICD

-283 SVQDQNFVGWSK
+283 STQDQNFVGWSK
-295 EIEAVYG
+295 EVEAVYG
-302 KKWVEAVAITQPDT
+302 KKWVDAVSITQPDT
-316 TTGLAILYKEKP
+316 NTGLAILYKGKP

-337 GGVTENVQDVWGTA
+337 GGVTENVQDVWGTP

-363 LDPTLN
+363 LDSTIN

-406 VKSISAFS
+406 VKRVSAFS
-414 TDGKSAQ
+414 TNGKSSQ

-435 AWIQLNAKLINTD
+435 AWIQLNAKVISTD
-448 AIDEIA
+448 FTDEIA
-454 ISIAKNFWTTSQ
+454 IAVAQNFWTTSK

-499 RKISDATIAEIKR
+499 RKISDATITELNR
-512 RKIKKVTLVGT
+512 RKIKKVTLIGN
-523 LNALPSKTT
+523 LNSLPSKTT
-532 VKKAGLIPTFISG
+532 VKKAGLTPTFISG

-554 LGKKMTGN
+554 LGQKMTGN

-586 PIIWKSFEKESKL
+586 PIIWKSFEKESKS

-638 GVWRSPIVVLSDEI
+638 GAWRSPIVVLGPEI
-652 SDEQSIEVVRDI
+652 SEEQSVEIVRET
-664 LILYPTIAAVTIIGS
+664 LALYPTIASVTIIGS
-679 DIPSTLYAGI
+679 DIPSDLYVGI

>member
-1 MKIFSSRFS
+1 
-10 IALVFLLIFQTLS
+10 
-23 PVASFAT
+23 
-30 DLPEKF
+30 
-36 DFRGS
+36 
-41 GYGHGVGMSQ
+41 
-51 IGAFGMAREGKTATE
+51 
-66 ILTHYYSGVEVA
+66 
-78 PVDDSAFLRI
+78 
-88 NIADKIQSVTF
+88 
-99 TNESLSAI
+99 
-107 PITPITP
+107 
-114 SVPSVPSVLQIFP
+114 
-127 GDLAPGVVETS
+127 
-138 MAATTLPLGG
+138 LPLGG
-148 SLTFSILGQSLISSM
+148 SLTFSILGQALISS
-163 IDPVTGVNSPLPQG
+163 ISDPATGANTALPQG
-177 GVWTIRWS
+177 GIWTIRWS
-185 GTTAFPGED
+185 GTTAFPGEN
-194 SLLRMKIG
+194 SLLKMKVG
-202 TTTKRYRYGQVQIK
+202 STTKRYRYGQIQIK
-216 LIPGGLTSAAIIVTN
+216 LISGGLTSAAIIVTN

-252 AALEAQVIAARTFGL
+252 AALQAQVIAARTFGL
-267 AKKDKL
+267 AKKDSI
-273 RKVCD
+273 RKICD

-283 SVQDQNFVGWSK
+283 STQDQNFVGWSK
-295 EIEAVYG
+295 EVEAVYG
-302 KKWVEAVAITQPDT
+302 KKWVDAVSITQPDT
-316 TTGLAILYKEKP
+316 NTGLAILYKGKP

-337 GGVTENVQDVWGTA
+337 GGVTENVQDVWGTP

-363 LDPTLN
+363 LDSTIN

-406 VKSISAFS
+406 VKRVSAFS
-414 TDGKSAQ
+414 TNGKSSQ

-435 AWIQLNAKLINTD
+435 AWIQLNAKVISTD
-448 AIDEIA
+448 FTDEIA
-454 ISIAKNFWTTSQ
+454 IAVAKNFWTASK

-499 RKISDATIAEIKR
+499 RKISDATITELNR
-512 RKIKKVTLVGT
+512 RKIKKVTLIGN
-523 LNALPSKTT
+523 LNSLPSKTT
-532 VKKAGLIPTFISG
+532 VKKAGLTPTFISG

-554 LGKKMTGN
+554 LGQKMTGN

-567 NEESEW
+567 NEESKW

-586 PIIWKSFEKESKL
+586 PIIWKSFEKESKS

-638 GVWRSPIVVLSDEI
+638 GAWRSPIVVLGPEI
-652 SDEQSIEVVRDI
+652 SEEQSVEIVRET
-664 LILYPTIAAVTIIGS
+664 LALYPTIASVTIIGS
-679 DIPSTLYAGI
+679 DIPSDLYVGI

>member
-10 IALVFLLIFQTLS
+10 ISLAIVLIFQTLS
-23 PVASFAT
+23 SAPSHAT
-30 DLPEKF
+30 EVPEKF

-51 IGAFGMAREGKTATE
+51 VGAYGMAREGKTATE

-99 TNESLSAI
+99 SNESLSSI
-107 PITPITP
+107 P
-114 SVPSVPSVLQIFP
+114 SSLQIFP
-127 GDLAPGVVETS
+127 GDLAPGVVETAT
-138 MAATTLPLGG
+138 AATTLPIGG
-148 SLTFSILGQSLISSM
+148 SLTFSILGQALISS
-163 IDPVTGVNSPLPQG
+163 ISDPATGANTALPQG
-177 GVWTIRWS
+177 GIWTIRWS
-185 GTTAFPGED
+185 GTTALAGEN
-194 SLLRMKIG
+194 SLLKMKVG
-202 TTTKRYRYGQVQIK
+202 TTTKRYRYGQAQVK
-216 LIPGGLTSAAIIVTN
+216 LVSGGLTSAAIIVTN

-267 AKKDKL
+267 AKKDNL
-273 RKVCD
+273 RKICD

-283 SVQDQNFVGWSK
+283 STQDQNFVGWSK
-295 EIEAVYG
+295 EVEAVYG
-302 KKWVEAVAITQPDT
+302 KKWVDAVSVTQPDT
-316 TTGLAILYKEKP
+316 NTGLAILYKGKP

-337 GGVTENVQDVWGTA
+337 GGVTENVQDVWGTP

-363 LDPTLN
+363 LDSTIN

-406 VKSISAFS
+406 VKRVSAFS
-414 TDGKSAQ
+414 TNGKSSQ

-435 AWIQLNAKLINTD
+435 AWIQLNAKVISTD
-448 AIDEIA
+448 FTDEIA
-454 ISIAKNFWTTSQ
+454 IAVAKNFWTTSQ

-499 RKISDATIAEIKR
+499 RKISDATITELNR
-512 RKIKKVTLVGT
+512 RKIKKVTLIGN
-523 LNALPSKTT
+523 LNSLPSKTT
-532 VKKAGLIPTFISG
+532 VKKAGLNPTFISG
-545 TDFQSVALT
+545 ADFQSVALT
-554 LGKKMTGN
+554 LGQKMTGN

-586 PIIWKSFEKESKL
+586 PIIWKSFEKESKS

-638 GVWRSPIVVLSDEI
+638 GAWRSPIVVLGPEI
-652 SDEQSIEVVRDI
+652 SEEQSVEIVRET
-664 LILYPTIAAVTIIGS
+664 LALYPTIASVTIIGS
-679 DIPSTLYAGI
+679 DIPSDLYVGI

>member
-1 MKIFSSRFS
+1 MKIFNIRFS
-10 IALVFLLIFQTLS
+10 ISLIFILIFQTLS
-23 PVASFAT
+23 PMPSHAV
-30 DLPEKF
+30 DVPKKF

-51 IGAFGMAREGKTATE
+51 VGAFGMAREGKTATE

-99 TNESLSAI
+99 SNESLSSI
-107 PITPITP
+107 PSI
-114 SVPSVPSVLQIFP
+114 SSSLQIFP

-138 MAATTLPLGG
+138 TAVTTLPLGG
-148 SLTFSILGQSLISSM
+148 SLTFSILGQALISS
-163 IDPVTGVNSPLPQG
+163 ISDPATGANTALPQG

-185 GTTAFPGED
+185 GTTAFPGEN
-194 SLLRMKIG
+194 SLLKMKVG
-202 TTTKRYRYGQVQIK
+202 TTTKRYRYGQAQVK
-216 LIPGGLTSAAIIVTN
+216 LVSGGLTSAAIIVTN

-252 AALEAQVIAARTFGL
+252 AALQAQVIAARTFGL
-267 AKKDKL
+267 AKKDNL

-283 SVQDQNFVGWSK
+283 STQDQNFVGWSK
-295 EIEAVYG
+295 EVEAVYG
-302 KKWVEAVAITQPDT
+302 KKWVDAVSITQPDT
-316 TTGLAILYKEKP
+316 TTGLAILYNGKP

-337 GGVTENVQDVWGTA
+337 GGVTENVQDVWGSA

-363 LDPTLN
+363 LDSTIN
-369 PSYSSWARS
+369 PSYSSWVRS

-406 VKSISAFS
+406 VKSVSAFS
-414 TDGKSAQ
+414 TNGKSSQ

-435 AWIQLNAKLINTD
+435 AWIQLNAKVISTD
-448 AIDEIA
+448 LTDEIA
-454 ISIAKNFWTTSQ
+454 VAVAKNFWTTSQ
-466 NAILVNI
+466 NAILVNV

-499 RKISDATIAEIKR
+499 RKISEATIAELNR
-512 RKIKKVTLVGT
+512 RKIKKVTLIGN
-523 LNALPSKTT
+523 LNSLPSKTT
-532 VKKAGLIPTFISG
+532 VKKAGLTSTFISAA
-545 TDFQSVALT
+545 DFQSVALA
-554 LGKKMTGN
+554 LGQKMTGN
-562 PLIIY
+562 PLIVY
-567 NEESEW
+567 NEEINW

-579 TLMSANA
+579 TLLSANA
-586 PIIWKSFEKESKL
+586 PIIWKSFEKESKS

-638 GVWRSPIVVLSDEI
+638 GAWRSPIVVLGPEI
-652 SDEQSIEVVRDI
+652 SEEQSVEIVRET
-664 LILYPTIAAVTIIGS
+664 LALYPTIASVTIIGS
-679 DIPSTLYAGI
+679 DIPSDLYVGI

>member
-10 IALVFLLIFQTLS
+10 ISLAIVLIFQNLS
-23 PVASFAT
+23 PVSAYGA
-30 DLPEKF
+30 DVPEKF

-51 IGAFGMAREGKTATE
+51 VGAFGMAREGKTATE

-99 TNESLSAI
+99 SNESLS
-107 PITPITP
+107 PDP
-114 SVPSVPSVLQIFP
+114 SISSVLQIFP
-127 GDLAPGVVETS
+127 GDLAPGVVET
-138 MAATTLPLGG
+138 ATAPTTLPLGG
-148 SLTFSILGQSLISSM
+148 SLTFSILGQALISS
-163 IDPVTGVNSPLPQG
+163 ISDPATGANTALPQG
-177 GVWTIRWS
+177 GIWTIRWS
-185 GTTAFPGED
+185 GTTAFPGEN
-194 SLLRMKIG
+194 SLLKMKVG
-202 TTTKRYRYGQVQIK
+202 STTKRYRYGQIQIK
-216 LIPGGLTSAAIIVTN
+216 LISGGLTSAAIIVTN

-252 AALEAQVIAARTFGL
+252 AALQAQVIAARTFGL
-267 AKKDKL
+267 AKKDSI
-273 RKVCD
+273 RKICD

-283 SVQDQNFVGWSK
+283 STQDQNFVGWSK
-295 EIEAVYG
+295 EVEAVYG
-302 KKWVEAVAITQPDT
+302 KKWVDAVSITQPDT
-316 TTGLAILYKEKP
+316 NTGLAILYKGKP

-337 GGVTENVQDVWGTA
+337 GGVTENVQDVWGTP

-363 LDPTLN
+363 LDSTIN
-369 PSYSSWARS
+369 PSYSSWVRS

-406 VKSISAFS
+406 VKRVSAFS
-414 TDGKSAQ
+414 TNGKSSQ

-435 AWIQLNAKLINTD
+435 AWIQLNAKVISTD
-448 AIDEIA
+448 FTDEIA
-454 ISIAKNFWTTSQ
+454 IAVAQNFWTTSK

-499 RKISDATIAEIKR
+499 RKISDATISELNR
-512 RKIKKVTLVGT
+512 RKIKKVTLIGN
-523 LNALPSKTT
+523 LNSLPSKTT
-532 VKKAGLIPTFISG
+532 VIKAGLTPTFISG

-554 LGKKMTGN
+554 LGQKMTGN

-586 PIIWKSFEKESKL
+586 PIIWKSFEKESKS

-638 GVWRSPIVVLSDEI
+638 GAWRSPIVVLGPEI
-652 SDEQSIEVVRDI
+652 SEEQSVEIVRET
-664 LILYPTIAAVTIIGS
+664 LALYPTIASVTIIGS
-679 DIPSTLYAGI
+679 DIPSDLYVGI

>member
-10 IALVFLLIFQTLS
+10 ISLAIVLIFQNLS
-23 PVASFAT
+23 PVSAYGA
-30 DLPEKF
+30 DVPEKF

-51 IGAFGMAREGKTATE
+51 VGAFGMAREGKTATE

-99 TNESLSAI
+99 SNESLSFD
-107 PITPITP
+107 P
-114 SVPSVPSVLQIFP
+114 SISSVLQIFP
-127 GDLAPGVVETS
+127 GELAPGVVET
-138 MAATTLPLGG
+138 ATAPTTLPLGG
-148 SLTFSILGQSLISSM
+148 SLTFSILGQALISS
-163 IDPVTGVNSPLPQG
+163 ISDPATGANTALPQG
-177 GVWTIRWS
+177 GIWTIRWS
-185 GTTAFPGED
+185 GTTAFPGEN
-194 SLLRMKIG
+194 SLLKMKVG
-202 TTTKRYRYGQVQIK
+202 STTKRYRYGQIQIK
-216 LIPGGLTSAAIIVTN
+216 LISGGLTSAAIIVTN

-252 AALEAQVIAARTFGL
+252 AALQAQVIAARTFGL
-267 AKKDKL
+267 AKKDSI
-273 RKVCD
+273 RKICD

-283 SVQDQNFVGWSK
+283 STQDQNFVGWSK
-295 EIEAVYG
+295 EVEAVYG
-302 KKWVEAVAITQPDT
+302 KKWVDAVSITQPDT
-316 TTGLAILYKEKP
+316 NTGLAILYKGKP

-337 GGVTENVQDVWGTA
+337 GGVTENVQDVWGTP

-363 LDPTLN
+363 LDSTIN

-406 VKSISAFS
+406 VKRVSAFS
-414 TDGKSAQ
+414 TNGKSSQ

-435 AWIQLNAKLINTD
+435 AWIQLNAKVISTD
-448 AIDEIA
+448 FTDEIA
-454 ISIAKNFWTTSQ
+454 IAVAQNFWTTSK

-499 RKISDATIAEIKR
+499 RKISDATITELNR
-512 RKIKKVTLVGT
+512 RKIKKVTLIGN
-523 LNALPSKTT
+523 LNSLPSKTT
-532 VKKAGLIPTFISG
+532 VKKAGLTPTFISG

-554 LGKKMTGN
+554 LGQKMTGN

-586 PIIWKSFEKESKL
+586 PIIWKSFEKESKS

-625 VIVTRSLAAAILS
+625 VIVTRSLDAAILS
-638 GVWRSPIVVLSDEI
+638 GAWRSPIVVLGPEI
-652 SDEQSIEVVRDI
+652 SEEQSVEIVRET
-664 LILYPTIAAVTIIGS
+664 LALYPTIASVTIIGS
-679 DIPSTLYAGI
+679 DIPSDLYVGI